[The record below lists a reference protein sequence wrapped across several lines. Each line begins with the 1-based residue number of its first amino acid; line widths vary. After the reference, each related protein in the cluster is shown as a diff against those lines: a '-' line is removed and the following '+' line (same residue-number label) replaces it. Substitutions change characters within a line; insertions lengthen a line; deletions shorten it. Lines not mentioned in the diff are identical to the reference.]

1 MTDGSRLVTAS
12 PGSAPSVAS
21 VRDVTSGAP
30 ASTPDRRLGMLD
42 VLRLLAA
49 MSVVAFHFTARDS
62 PAWGG
67 SVPAP
72 LAPVGQW
79 AAYGR
84 MGVPLFFVISGFVL
98 LMSSWGRDVPGFIAS
113 RVARLYPA
121 YWVAAAFSIVLV
133 LYLWPENP
141 AFFGHEISTSDAL
154 LNLTM
159 VQGAFDVH
167 DVDGPYWTLWYEAR
181 FYLLIVLLMLVGITR
196 RRVLAFCALW
206 PVAGALAEGADSGL
220 LTAVL
225 MPDYAP
231 FFAGG
236 MLLYLI
242 HRDGH
247 DAGTWLLVG
256 MQGLFALDFSLE
268 YYRTVLGLETPWA
281 PSSAL
286 IALGTLACFGLVA
299 LVTLTPLA
307 RRSARWMTV
316 AGALTYPLYLAHEN
330 LGWYVIH
337 LVRDR
342 VGPWGAV
349 LVATVVALAAAVA
362 LHHLVERPVSGRLR
376 AATLTMLRTT
386 ARTEAAGTSGVPA
399 AIPAPAAIPM
409 QGVDLPRTGEPS
421 TVSFPAVAPGSLLRR
436 SGYGRSGQA
445 DRRPVMSSPAGGAS
459 FGPPVLDASQPG
471 PSCSSAS
478 RP

>member
-1 MTDGSRLVTAS
+1 
-12 PGSAPSVAS
+12 
-21 VRDVTSGAP
+21 
-30 ASTPDRRLGMLD
+30 MLD

-49 MSVVAFHFTARDS
+49 ISVVAFHFTARNS
-62 PAWGG
+62 PAWDGP
-67 SVPAP
+67 VPGA

-98 LMSSWGRDVPGFIAS
+98 LMSSWGRDVPGFVAS

-133 LYLWPENP
+133 LYVWPANP
-141 AFFGHEISTSDAL
+141 AFFGHDITTTDAL

-159 VQGAFDVH
+159 VQGAFGVH

-196 RRVLAFCALW
+196 RRILAFCALW
-206 PVAGALAEGADSGL
+206 PVAGALAEGADSQL

-247 DAGTWLLVG
+247 DTGTWLLVG
-256 MQGLFALDFSLE
+256 LQGLFALNFSLE
-268 YYRTVLGLETPWA
+268 YYRYVLGLETPWT
-281 PSSAL
+281 PSAAL
-286 IALGTLACFGLVA
+286 IALGTLACFALVA
-299 LVTLTPLA
+299 LVTLTSLA

-316 AGALTYPLYLAHEN
+316 AGALTYPLYLVHEN

-342 VGPWGAV
+342 VGPWLAV
-349 LVATVVALAAAVA
+349 LAATVVALAAAVA

-376 AATLTMLRTT
+376 AATLAMLRST
-386 ARTEAAGTSGVPA
+386 ARPESTAPERIPSPIPVPA
-399 AIPAPAAIPM
+399 AA
-409 QGVDLPRTGEPS
+409 VDPLRAGEPS
-421 TVSFPAVAPGSLLRR
+421 TVSFPVIAPGSLPRHN
-436 SGYGRSGQA
+436 GYGRSDQA
-445 DRRPVMSSPAGGAS
+445 DSRPVTSSSAGGAS
-459 FGPPVLDASQPG
+459 LGPPVFDASQPG
-471 PSCSSAS
+471 PRCSSAS

>member
-1 MTDGSRLVTAS
+1 M
-12 PGSAPSVAS
+12 
-21 VRDVTSGAP
+21 TSGAP

-49 MSVVAFHFTARDS
+49 LSVVAFHFTARNS
-62 PAWGG
+62 PAWDGP
-67 SVPAP
+67 VPDA

-98 LMSSWGRDVPGFIAS
+98 LMSSWGRDVPGFVAS

-121 YWVAAAFSIVLV
+121 YWVAAAASIVLV
-133 LYLWPENP
+133 LYVWPANP
-141 AFFGHEISTSDAL
+141 AFFDHEISTSQAL

-159 VQGAFDVH
+159 LQGAFGVH

-196 RRVLAFCALW
+196 RRILAFCALW
-206 PVAGALAEGADSGL
+206 PVAGALAAGSESRL
-220 LTAVL
+220 LTAFL

-242 HRDGH
+242 HRDGS
-247 DAGTWLLVG
+247 DTGTWLLVG
-256 MQGLFALDFSLE
+256 LQGLFALNFAMG
-268 YYRTVLGLETPWA
+268 YYPVVLGLETPWA
-281 PSSAL
+281 PSTAL

-307 RRSARWMTV
+307 ARSARWMTL
-316 AGALTYPLYLAHEN
+316 AGALTYPLYLVHEN
-330 LGWYVIH
+330 LGWFVIH
-337 LVRDR
+337 LLRGS
-342 VGPWGAV
+342 VGPWVAV
-349 LVATVVALAAAVA
+349 LAATVVALVAAAA
-362 LHHLVERPVSGRLR
+362 LHHLVERPFSGRLR

-386 ARTEAAGTSGVPA
+386 GRAGAADDARRRPAVPV
-399 AIPAPAAIPM
+399 PAPAA
-409 QGVDLPRTGEPS
+409 EPA
-421 TVSFPAVAPGSLLRR
+421 TVSFPALATGALPRHR
-436 SGYGRSGQA
+436 GYGRSVQA
-445 DRRPVMSSPAGGAS
+445 DSRPVMSSSAGAS
-459 FGPPVLDASQPG
+459 LGPPVFDASQPG

>member
-1 MTDGSRLVTAS
+1 
-12 PGSAPSVAS
+12 
-21 VRDVTSGAP
+21 
-30 ASTPDRRLGMLD
+30 MLD

-49 MSVVAFHFTARDS
+49 MSVVAFHFTARES
-62 PAWGG
+62 PAWDG
-67 SVPAP
+67 PAP
-72 LAPVGQW
+72 EALAPVGQW

-98 LMSSWGRDVPGFIAS
+98 LMSSWGRDVPDFVAS
-113 RVARLYPA
+113 RVGRLFPA
-121 YWVAAAFSIVLV
+121 YWVAVVVSIVLV
-133 LYLWPENP
+133 LYVWPANP
-141 AFFGHEISTSDAL
+141 AFFGHEITTSEAL

-159 VQGAFDVH
+159 VQGAFGVH

-196 RRVLAFCALW
+196 RRILAFCALW
-206 PVAGALAEGADSGL
+206 PVAGALADGADSPL

-256 MQGLFALDFSLE
+256 LQILFALDFSLE
-268 YYRTVLGLETPWA
+268 YYRYVLGLETAWA

-299 LVTLTPLA
+299 LVTLTSLA
-307 RRSARWMTV
+307 RRSAGWMTL
-316 AGALTYPLYLAHEN
+316 AGALTYPLYLIHEN
-330 LGWYVIH
+330 LGWFVIH
-337 LVRDR
+337 LARDR

-349 LVATVVALAAAVA
+349 LLGTAVALVAAVA
-362 LHHLVERPVSGRLR
+362 LHHLVERPFGGRLR
-376 AATLTMLRTT
+376 AIVLTTLRTT
-386 ARTEAAGTSGVPA
+386 ARSDAGPRRPASIPVPA
-399 AIPAPAAIPM
+399 AA
-409 QGVDLPRTGEPS
+409 GDLPQGEGPA
-421 TVSFPAVAPGSLLRR
+421 TVAFPAVPPGSLPRH

-445 DRRPVMSSPAGGAS
+445 DSRPVMSSPAG
-459 FGPPVLDASQPG
+459 
-471 PSCSSAS
+471 
-478 RP
+478 